1 MTFKK
6 LTSNDIWSVVIAVL
20 LSIISFFEVMNYTRW
35 DNDVSRLMVV
45 NRRQDS
51 ILIRQQLIYELQ
63 LEPTVK
69 RSFDNETA
77 IGKVKADVETLK
89 SKIK

>member
-6 LTSNDIWSVVIAVL
+6 LTSNDIWGIIIALL

-35 DNDVSRLMVV
+35 DNDISRLMTV

-51 ILIRQQLIYELQ
+51 ILIRQQLIYQLQ
-63 LEPTVK
+63 IEPAVK
-69 RSFDNETA
+69 RSFDNETE
-77 IGKVKADVETLK
+77 IGEVKADLETLK